1 MATATMQRRT
11 PAGVRAE
18 HDVTLTVPPTAA
30 PDPLAT
36 TKASHAGMRSV
47 LQDLESRKHSRAFTE
62 NDRIRLLRT
71 RAVDGLLTDTVTLV
85 KTDAEAV
92 NYLRWRAR
100 TADAEAGTMQDRRPS
115 MWFPGRRR
123 TVDEQIREKRAMAQE
138 ADSFATS
145 IEVDVNAGRHSDAP
159 ATATRPFHAPS
170 PSPAVRRPAPAGPQN
185 RVQRGVRSGGEF
197 TFTSHAEADIT
208 LTAPSQAQPAPLQ
221 PDANP
226 SSVSRAGSDQHLKT
240 LTDFLDPLEALAGRP
255 GFTPAHETQLLRG
268 RRVRRILETA
278 TRGTS
283 SDAQVVQNLESIRGQ
298 AEGQLRAAEA
308 SAPTATDR
316 TTVRARIQELR
327 EVVKDC
333 GTYSGFLAAGT

>member
-1 MATATMQRRT
+1 MQRRT

-18 HDVTLTVPPTAA
+18 HDVTLTVSPSAA

-71 RAVDGLLTDTVTLV
+71 RAVDGLLTDTITLV

-123 TVDEQIREKRAMAQE
+123 TADEQIREKRAMAQE

-145 IEVDVNAGRHSDAP
+145 IEVDVNAGRHSVAP
-159 ATATRPFHAPS
+159 ATAARPVHPPS
-170 PSPAVRRPAPAGPQN
+170 AVRHPAHAGPQG

-197 TFTSHAEADIT
+197 TSTSHAEAGIT
-208 LTAPSQAQPAPLQ
+208 LTAPSPARPEPVQPVAR
-221 PDANP
+221 P
-226 SSVSRAGSDQHLKT
+226 SSVSRAGSDQHLTT

-316 TTVRARIQELR
+316 ATLRARIQELR